1 MRQEVDIRER
11 TPSLEALAQAILDEA
26 KRSGASAAEVS
37 VGQETGLTVKVR
49 KGSLETVEFHSER
62 GFDITLHDGQR
73 MGAARTSD
81 SRRAAVR
88 ETVAK
93 AAAIARHTQED
104 RCNGLAD
111 ATLMAKDLPDLDLFH
126 PAPFDTDAAIA
137 LARTCEAAGFAADAR
152 IANSEGAELSMAQ
165 SCTLYGNSHGFMGVS
180 CATIHSLGCVLIAE
194 NGDGMQRD
202 YWYTVNRNPAALE
215 TPEAVGETAAERA
228 LARLSP
234 RQVATGTYPVLFS
247 PQAARSLAGHLIA
260 ALSGGAL
267 YRQAS
272 FLVDSLDRSVASSH
286 LSLREDPL
294 LPGRL
299 GSGAFDQDGVATSA
313 KAFIAAG
320 AVRSYALSAY
330 SGRRLGMPTTGNAG
344 GVHNLVLEGRTLPRR
359 ALLAEV
365 REGLYVTE
373 LMGQGVNLVTGDYS
387 RGAAGFWVENG
398 EIQHPVHELTIAS
411 NLKDMMRN
419 LAAVGDDPDQRGA
432 VITPS
437 VLISSMTVAGR

>member
-1 MRQEVDIRER
+1 MRQEADIREQI
-11 TPSLEALAQAILDEA
+11 PALQALAQVILDEA

-49 KGSLETVEFHSER
+49 KNALETVEFHSER

-81 SRRAAVR
+81 SRKSAVR
-88 ETVAK
+88 ETVAR

-104 RCNGLAD
+104 KCNGLAD
-111 ATLMAKDLPDLDLFH
+111 AALMAKDPPDLDLFH
-126 PAPFDTDAAIA
+126 PAPFDTDAAID

-152 IANSEGAELSMAQ
+152 IGNSEGAELNMAQ

-180 CATIHSLGCVLIAE
+180 CATIHSLACVLIAQ

-215 TPEAVGETAAERA
+215 TPEAVGKTAAERT

-272 FLVDSLDRSVASSH
+272 FLVDSLNRSVASAH

-299 GSGAFDQDGVATSA
+299 GSAAFDQDGVATSA

-320 AVRSYALSAY
+320 KVRSYALSAY
-330 SGRRLGMPTTGNAG
+330 SGRRLAMPTTGNAG
-344 GVHNLVLEGRTLPRR
+344 GVHNLVLEGRTLPRQ
-359 ALLAEV
+359 ALLREM

-387 RGAAGFWVENG
+387 RGAAGFWVSNG

-419 LAAVGDDPDQRGA
+419 LAAVGDDPDQRSA
-432 VITPS
+432 VISPS